1 MLYKPQTQ
9 LEWHKVLAKFD
20 GNQKANRRSNA
31 PRTSKRLT
39 QGLRIL
45 QGLGIPIKSRI
56 HALSRH
62 LTHLRIHLTQ
72 SRCQIL
78 TETKSIHG
86 VLITSF
92 HFTSR
97 ILHSIFFSYKLNWK
111 NLLFKV
117 SSRDNIEIQTNYILT
132 QRPFEFFCFQNGG
145 LSVIS
150 EQLRSGRYRLATV
163 LRTTEKFVLILRSVC
178 VTFLKKF
185 LKVLSVS
192 VILNSF

>member
-1 MLYKPQTQ
+1 MTIPDFARRDPIWCDFTIVYQGFLPQDKTEKLRKLGFYMAKSDWAIQ
-9 LEWHKVLAKFD
+9 LHFFSTFNGIKFWQNLTATKK
-20 GNQKANRRSNA
+20 GKSNA

-78 TETKSIHG
+78 TETKSING

-97 ILHSIFFSYKLNWK
+97 KKTLIQS
-111 NLLFKV
+111 FKPRQNRT
-117 SSRDNIEIQTNYILT
+117 SNNCILT
-132 QRPFEFFCFQNGG
+132 QRPFDF
-145 LSVIS
+145 
-150 EQLRSGRYRLATV
+150 
-163 LRTTEKFVLILRSVC
+163 
-178 VTFLKKF
+178 
-185 LKVLSVS
+185 
-192 VILNSF
+192 